1 MVDVHFDN
9 QVLRLTSGNCE
20 AKSLLENIFQ
30 NETVIKSDKFK
41 KVQNGHQNFACI
53 LRYDGQCQERI
64 VEDFELIPMP
74 EETKFHIEIKECPLK
89 YEFLRRP
96 SLVFPEEK
104 CYFHTDSTLRKSHE
118 SCIQDYFKYQSNVP
132 YKNQNGRELRL
143 KSKLHWTFI
152 PSLESIGTVRSKKS
166 AEFLLKSDPKL
177 GGVLLYSM
185 KNFSSSVES
194 QIGYFIFVVLSEC
207 DLHFQLPNRNNGLKG
222 QYKII
227 FKPKSTH
234 VNYDYLSINKEQSL
248 KAIIMDSR
256 SEFLAWFSALRW
268 AKSNHDLTVAFH
280 NPQTTDK
287 KNVCLSSKSFKS
299 KIRGIN
305 NSLVRNSKNT
315 TKSRAESSLSWS
327 ESLDSSS
334 STHNDSL
341 VSHFS
346 TWSLLS
352 SSDSSSRGSPS
363 VMLKKPKQVCA
374 LLSDIPHEAP
384 TPAETPED
392 SFEEE
397 ESIYVPVEMSS
408 QGCEIIT
415 DPDMIKQ
422 TDIDS
427 FIRSRFRNIKGLP
440 LYEPW
445 FAKKCLYEV
454 ECLLLNH
461 YHIDGY
467 FLVRPEFQGE
477 NVFLVLSVVFNEG
490 ILHYKIIQ
498 KKMFYN
504 KHVFCLEHG
513 SVNFP
518 SISALIDFYKLNLS
532 KPLPCYLTESPLAQ
546 RSA

>member
-20 AKSLLENIFQ
+20 AKSLLANIFQ

-53 LRYDGQCQERI
+53 LRYDGQCQEQI

-104 CYFHTDSTLRKSHE
+104 CYFHTNSTLKKTHE

-152 PSLESIGTVRSKKS
+152 PSLESVGTVRSKKS

-280 NPQTTDK
+280 NPQTTDR

-427 FIRSRFRNIKGLP
+427 FIRSRFRNIK
-440 LYEPW
+440 
-445 FAKKCLYEV
+445 
-454 ECLLLNH
+454 
-461 YHIDGY
+461 
-467 FLVRPEFQGE
+467 VRPEFQGE